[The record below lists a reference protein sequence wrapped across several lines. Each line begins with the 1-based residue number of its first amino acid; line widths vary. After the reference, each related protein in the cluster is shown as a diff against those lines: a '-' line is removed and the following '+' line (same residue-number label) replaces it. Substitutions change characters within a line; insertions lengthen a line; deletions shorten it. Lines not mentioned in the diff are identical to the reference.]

1 MLPARL
7 RSRERRW
14 EEQNLWSR
22 DLRLGEGEQCSIYNT
37 DIGQLGQNLEL
48 SLSHSPVRP
57 FCPSETF
64 SSFSDVGTESQQ
76 KTSEV
81 GSSIA
86 LGRE

>member
-1 MLPARL
+1 MEWRDLVLPARL

-48 SLSHSPVRP
+48 SLSH
-57 FCPSETF
+57 
-64 SSFSDVGTESQQ
+64 
-76 KTSEV
+76 
-81 GSSIA
+81 I
-86 LGRE
+86 